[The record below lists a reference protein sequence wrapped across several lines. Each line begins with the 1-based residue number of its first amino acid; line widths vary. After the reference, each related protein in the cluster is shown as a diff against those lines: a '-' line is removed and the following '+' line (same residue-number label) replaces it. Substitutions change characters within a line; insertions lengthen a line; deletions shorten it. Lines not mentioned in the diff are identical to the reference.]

1 MWHYTTL
8 VLFLQL
14 GWLVWHYNTLVFG
27 SSLIPNV
34 TRCPDQVFMESRNL
48 NKLCPGC
55 GDFQTTKQPAKCP
68 KPQMATVLLDH
79 TAAAVMAPV
88 CSSGVAPQAHGFTLG
103 RPHSPVSSS
112 CFQLLLWRLLTLQNP
127 DRCFVQ
133 CFRGEPHF
141 SRLSK
146 ICPRCNTLHTSG
158 ASKNFSSLFL
168 LFFVVEENG
177 KLFNFFLGLAV
188 SWSHLQSIELG
199 RQTHG
204 LAGS

>member
-1 MWHYTTL
+1 MALYHTGIWFKSDPKCHR
-8 VLFLQL
+8 VP
-14 GWLVWHYNTLVFG
+14 GP
-27 SSLIPNV
+27 SLHGVSQFEQTVSGLWGFPN
-34 TRCPDQVFMESRNL
+34 N
-48 NKLCPGC
+48 
-55 GDFQTTKQPAKCP
+55 QPAKRP
-68 KPQMATVLLDH
+68 KPQMATLLLDH

-146 ICPRCNTLHTSG
+146 ICPPSNTLHTSG

-168 LFFVVEENG
+168 LSFVVEENG
-177 KLFNFFLGLAV
+177 KLLTFFSASQSRGRTSSQSSWGDRLTDSQALEELRVLAKA
-188 SWSHLQSIELG
+188 G
-199 RQTHG
+199 RRG
-204 LAGS
+204 PS